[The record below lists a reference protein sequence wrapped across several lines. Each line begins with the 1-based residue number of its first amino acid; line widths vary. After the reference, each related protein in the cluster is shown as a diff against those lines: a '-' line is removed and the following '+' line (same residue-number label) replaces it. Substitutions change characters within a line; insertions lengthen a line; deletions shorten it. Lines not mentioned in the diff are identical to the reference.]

1 MNAVMRPVL
10 IAIVALAA
18 ASCATTPSTT
28 PASSAPAAEK
38 AAAAPAPAKT
48 ADLPHQELDA
58 QTLFDILVGE
68 LAGQRGDINIASAS
82 LGRAAERTRDPRL
95 AERATLASLYAKRF
109 EDAHTY
115 AQLWVELE
123 PDDVEARE
131 ALGTALMELDRP
143 AEAQLQFE
151 KILTLEKARNNLDQ
165 AFFRIAGVLGRQGNR
180 QASVEIMQTLVNL
193 YPRSSAA
200 QFAMAHLAV
209 RGGDLETANLA
220 VDRAI
225 VLRPDWDEAALF
237 KARILVSRKDFKGA
251 QAFYEDFLERYPKAT
266 NVRINYA
273 RFLIDQKQWDKAL
286 AQFRDVVARSPDD
299 VDALYAVGL
308 LSLQTNRIEDARV
321 YLKQVVAKRPDH
333 DQARL
338 YLGQAAE
345 QEKHWAEAAQWYGGI
360 EPGESYFEAQ
370 ARLAV
375 VLAKQGKT
383 DEARERLHSID
394 TSTPQ
399 QRIQLILAE
408 EQVLREARQYQE
420 AFEVLNKALVAMPND
435 KDLMYAR
442 ALVAEKIDR
451 LDVVESDL
459 RAILKQD
466 PKNVHALNALG
477 YTLADR
483 TTRFQE
489 AKDLLDQALV
499 LKGDDAFIL
508 DSVGWLY
515 FRMGNNAEAIKY
527 LKRALAIRSDAEIA
541 AHLGE
546 VLWMAGNRNEAESV
560 WNRALRDTPD
570 NEALLGVIRKF
581 KP

>member
-1 MNAVMRPVL
+1 MKAVLYPILVL
-10 IAIVALAA
+10 LVGVAV
-18 ASCATTPSTT
+18 ASCATTPSSE
-28 PASSAPAAEK
+28 PPKSPER
-38 AAAAPAPAKT
+38 AAAKTTAPAKT
-48 ADLPHQELDA
+48 PSLPNQELDE

-68 LAGQRGDINIASAS
+68 LAGQRGDINVASAS

-95 AERATLASLYAKRF
+95 AERASLAAIYAKNYD
-109 EDAHTY
+109 DAHTY
-115 AQLWVELE
+115 AELWVELE
-123 PDDVEARE
+123 PNDVDARE
-131 ALGTALMELDRP
+131 AMASTLMELDRP
-143 AEAQLQFE
+143 VEAQLQFE
-151 KILTLEKARNNLDQ
+151 KILSLEAARNSLDQ
-165 AFFRIAGVLGRQGNR
+165 AYFRIAGVLGRQSNR
-180 QASVEIMQTLVNL
+180 QAAIEIMQTLVNL
-193 YPRSSAA
+193 HPRSPAA

-220 VDRAI
+220 VDRALA
-225 VLRPDWDEAALF
+225 LRPDWDEAALF
-237 KARILVSRKDFKGA
+237 KARILVSRKDFVRA

-266 NVRINYA
+266 NVRVNFA

-286 AQFRDVVARSPDD
+286 VQFREVVAQSPDD

-308 LSLQTNRIEDARV
+308 LSLQTNQIDEARK
-321 YLKQVVAKRPDH
+321 YLQQVLAKRPDH

-345 QEKHWAEAAQWYGGI
+345 QEKHWDEAAKWYSGI

-375 VLAKQGKT
+375 VVAKQGKT
-383 DEARERLHSID
+383 DEARERLHNID
-394 TSTPQ
+394 TTTPQ

-408 EQVLREARQYQE
+408 EQVLREARRYQE
-420 AFEVLNKALVAMPND
+420 AFDVMNRALVAMPND

-442 ALVAEKIDR
+442 ALVAEKVDR

-483 TTRFQE
+483 TTRYNE
-489 AKDLLDQALV
+489 AKDLLDQALA
-499 LKGDDAFIL
+499 LKPDDAFIL

-546 VLWMAGNRNEAESV
+546 VLWVAGNRNEAETV
-560 WNRALRDTPD
+560 WDRALRDTPD